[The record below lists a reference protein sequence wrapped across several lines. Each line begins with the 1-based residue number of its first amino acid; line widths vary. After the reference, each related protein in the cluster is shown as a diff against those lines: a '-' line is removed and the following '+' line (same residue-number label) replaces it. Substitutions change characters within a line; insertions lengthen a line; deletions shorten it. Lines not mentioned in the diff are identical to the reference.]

1 MPHILIVCTANIC
14 RSPVGAALLQR
25 RLQERGLSDWTVSSA
40 GTWARMRRGAARHSI
55 RVAANRD
62 LDITPHQSEM
72 IEAEHLRDAD
82 LVLCMESGHVEA
94 LRAEF
99 PQYGEKIYLFSEMV
113 DKRYDIA
120 DPYGKTLPEYE
131 IMARELEQL
140 TTEGLDRIIALAQRH
155 AENEG

>member
-1 MPHILIVCTANIC
+1 
-14 RSPVGAALLQR
+14 
-25 RLQERGLSDWTVSSA
+25 
-40 GTWARMRRGAARHSI
+40 
-55 RVAANRD
+55 
-62 LDITPHQSEM
+62 
-72 IEAEHLRDAD
+72 
-82 LVLCMESGHVEA
+82 MESGHVEA